1 MPCRTVRLF
10 TVPLFTVPT
19 PPLPLT
25 PFNIIV
31 LISDV
36 GIVDSTETLSL
47 HREFSIPGSVRVTD
61 GRCGI
66 PKVNLTHPGGS
77 FCDVYLRGG
86 NILSWV
92 LANGGEVFYTPDGT
106 DLASDALSDWGTS
119 LCFPQYGGEHQLA
132 GTPPGKKLLPT
143 DGLTK
148 TANWT
153 IAQTGLYED
162 TEGEYPYV
170 IIETA
175 DSEATRAV
183 WNNGFHIVME
193 IALHHSALDISLT
206 VKNTGDRRLK
216 YSFALK
222 NHIAVADIEDPSA
235 NYVGFNDCLY
245 IDSKLHESK
254 SRVRFSKQLN
264 KQGPLHL
271 KKAIDRVYFQ
281 TQNDTGVDTGTGCTV
296 YVRNLCSAEEDGFLD
311 RAIFNPWKEQD
322 PVNYRWY
329 AGLAI
334 GAIGEPIKVDAGMT
348 RTHQTRIE
356 VHDVSSIVP
365 VTERMNAYNNY
376 SVLNMASHK
385 SNSPDDNLPHDFQ

>member
-1 MPCRTVRLF
+1 M
-10 TVPLFTVPT
+10 
-19 PPLPLT
+19 
-25 PFNIIV
+25 

-132 GTPPGKKLLPT
+132 GAPPGKNLLPT
-143 DGLTK
+143 DGITK

-175 DSEATRAV
+175 DSEASRAV
-183 WNNGFHIVME
+183 WNYGFHIVME
-193 IALHHSALDISLT
+193 IALHHTALDISLT
-206 VKNTGDRRLK
+206 VKNTGDRPLK

-222 NHIAVADIEDPSA
+222 SHVAVADIEDPSA

-254 SRVRFSKQLN
+254 SRVRLSKRLK

-271 KKAIDRVYFQ
+271 EKATDRVYFQ
-281 TQNDTGVDTGTGCTV
+281 TPNDTGVDTGTGCTV
-296 YVRNLCSAEEDGFLD
+296 YVRNLCPAGEDGFLD

-322 PVNYRWY
+322 PANYRWY
-329 AGLAI
+329 AGLAM

-348 RTHQTRIE
+348 RTHQTRFE

-365 VTERMNAYNNY
+365 VTERMNAHNNY
-376 SVLNMASHK
+376 SLSNMASHK
-385 SNSPDDNLPHDFQ
+385 SNSPDDKLPHDFQ